1 METEVHKNKPLT
13 PSALLEMLEE
23 LRKEIAASSERS
35 RLLEER
41 LKQVR
46 EKIQIIDETYLKKIE
61 DIKGSIKEN
70 TNEIQAFRKDLDEIK
85 EIIRRITKE
94 MSQMAKLNDVKLLEK
109 YVDMLDVTRIV
120 TREEVIKLINDEMLK
135 FKNKK

>member
-61 DIKGSIKEN
+61 DIKGGIKEN
-70 TNEIQAFRKDLDEIK
+70 TSEIQAFRKDLDEIK

>member
-1 METEVHKNKPLT
+1 METEVHKNKTLT
-13 PSALLEMLEE
+13 PSALLEILEG

-85 EIIRRITKE
+85 EIIRRMTKE

-120 TREEVIKLINDEMLK
+120 TREEVIKLINDEILK